1 MEHTGTN
8 AILQFSSTI
17 TTAATTNLHG
27 EELICSFE
35 LCRKNGPKFR
45 YCHHCQKAVAKR
57 NFRKRHA
64 HPEIYEKR
72 RRKIAVQQQQQQSS
86 SQCHTVIQSSK
97 ISNPNNKI
105 QSNFPLQTTY
115 YPNCID
121 SSQCTMIEPSYNDI
135 STTVSSNDHI
145 PSIDIDD
152 DNEGVPQAWI
162 RLYHARPKNGDKR
175 SIKNWLMY
183 ALRVAEV
190 SSKQHQFNSQK
201 GSQIV
206 EKQSLE
212 KSNCPVLV
220 PNKCGKDLG
229 LRINTSQPMEE
240 DSYASQNNAQSPTLV
255 TPTA

>member
-1 MEHTGTN
+1 MPLEHTGTN
-8 AILQFSSTI
+8 AILQFPSTTTYT
-17 TTAATTNLHG
+17 TTANLHG

-35 LCRKNGPKFR
+35 LCRRNGPKFR

-72 RRKIAVQQQQQQSS
+72 RQKMAVEQQQPSS
-86 SQCHTVIQSSK
+86 SQCRPVSQSSK
-97 ISNPNNKI
+97 TSNLNVMN
-105 QSNFPLQTTY
+105 QSNFPIQTTY
-115 YPNCID
+115 NPNSME
-121 SSQCTMIEPSYNDI
+121 SSQCTMISPSYNDM
-135 STTVSSNDHI
+135 STAASSNDQI
-145 PSIDIDD
+145 PTMDIDN

-201 GSQIV
+201 GSHM
-206 EKQSLE
+206 EKQPIE
-212 KSNCPVLV
+212 KSNVPVLV
-220 PNKCGKDLG
+220 PNNCERDLG
-229 LRINTSQPMEE
+229 LRIDTSQPMEE
-240 DSYASQNNAQSPTLV
+240 DKYVTQNNAQSPTLV